1 MQRIHGE
8 SELLLMRFGELF
20 IYWDGIMISYYM
32 DLMGN
37 IRIEF
42 DCKIQSIV
50 FCPKITI

>member
-1 MQRIHGE
+1 
-8 SELLLMRFGELF
+8 
-20 IYWDGIMISYYM
+20 MISYYM

-50 FCPKITI
+50 FCPKLLFDGCGQNLGT